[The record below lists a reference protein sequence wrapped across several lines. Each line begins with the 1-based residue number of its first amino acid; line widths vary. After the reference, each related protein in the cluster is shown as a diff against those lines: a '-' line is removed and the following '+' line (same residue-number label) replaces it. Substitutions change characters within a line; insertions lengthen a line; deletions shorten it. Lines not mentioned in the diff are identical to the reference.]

1 MLKMKLSPH
10 LATWFFSCLLFT
22 SGAWTLKVEY
32 DMVEPIAMNHAQN
45 VTLRLSFD
53 ETTDEEQSW
62 PANQGVN
69 LTFSFEDKVSWAL
82 AALNASLIV
91 TPEEIRLQK
100 AINLTVKGVIIGYN
114 NLEVYGQLVTLNKP
128 GELPPPNLPVGPTN
142 RPPINP
148 PNRRRRKRTT
158 TTTTEAPFGGNFFD
172 NDYDYDYDYE
182 SRKKRSVE
190 EDQSVESVEG
200 NEKASENHEE
210 IDPAVHFTLSK
221 DEPTLMRKIHIIVVV
236 KDQTMNDLFTLIMTL
251 MIIANT
257 VNMGGQLDLNII
269 KGVFKKPIGPLVG
282 MICQFILM
290 PLFAY
295 GIGWLMTNDT
305 LFRLGL
311 FVLGCC
317 PGGTGS
323 NFWCILLKGDINLS
337 ITMTF
342 ISTVAALGMMPLW
355 LWLMGPLL
363 TDEDLVIPFG
373 QLMTTL
379 ISLIAPIALGM
390 GIRYKWLSAAAIMD
404 KIIVPFTL
412 LTVFF
417 IFTVGVYVNLF
428 IFQLITWPMVA
439 AGFMV
444 AGAGYFF
451 GAGLAWIF
459 RLEWDK
465 IVAVSIETAFQN
477 GGIAF
482 ILLKVS
488 LEAPYG
494 ELASVAPVAQLVI
507 TGLPLWAAL
516 GVWKLYEKC
525 CKKKTVDAEP
535 SPDEYTPIKT
545 VTVETTITDGKELTR
560 TFSHQE
566 TQTTLG

>member
-1 MLKMKLSPH
+1 MALSPR
-10 LATWFFSCLLFT
+10 LVSWCFSCVLLT
-22 SGAWTLKVEY
+22 TGAWTLKVEY
-32 DMVEPIAMNHAQN
+32 DTVEPIAMNHFQN
-45 VTLRLSFD
+45 ITLRLSFN
-53 ETTDEEQSW
+53 ESINEEQTW

-82 AALNASLIV
+82 DALNASLIA
-91 TPEEIRLQK
+91 TREEIRLQK

-128 GELPPPNLPVGPTN
+128 GELPPAPNSPVGPTN
-142 RPPINP
+142 RPPFNP
-148 PNRRRRKRTT
+148 RRRRIRKTT
-158 TTTTEAPFGGNFFD
+158 TTATAPAPFSGEFFN
-172 NDYDYDYDYE
+172 NDYDYYYDDYA
-182 SRKKRSVE
+182 SIQKRSVE
-190 EDQSVESVEG
+190 EESSEDSEG
-200 NEKASENHEE
+200 NEKSSENHAEFE
-210 IDPAVHFTLSK
+210 PAVHTVLSEH
-221 DEPTLMRKIHIIVVV
+221 EPTLMRKIHIVVMV
-236 KDQTMNDLFTLIMTL
+236 KDQTMNDLFTLVMTL

-257 VNMGGQLDLNII
+257 VNMGGQLDLQII
-269 KGVFKKPIGPLVG
+269 KEVFKKPIGPLVG

-295 GIGWLMTNDT
+295 AIGWLMTNDT

-342 ISTVAALGMMPLW
+342 VSTVAALGMMPMW

-373 QLMTTL
+373 QLMITL
-379 ISLIAPIALGM
+379 ISLIAPIAVGM
-390 GIRYKWLSAAAIMD
+390 LIRYKWIKAAAVMD

-451 GAGLAWIF
+451 GAGLAWLC

-525 CKKKTVDAEP
+525 CSRKKVEAEP
-535 SPDEYTPIKT
+535 VRDEYKPIQRKD
-545 VTVETTITDGKELTR
+545 VENTATDGNGLTK
-560 TFSHQE
+560 TFCNQE
-566 TQTTLG
+566 TQTQLG